1 MKIFRGLENLNS
13 VIDQHE
19 FEWRREQGEEPV
31 QRERVSLEEAVRR
44 RLTAQPSE
52 GSGKLS
58 ADRFLSKKS
67 ETVKK
72 EAPEPQAIEIIKSK
86 DEHHSWLYNEVMKAI
101 KDASKD
107 GKTKVVAVFVP
118 VVQNGKEFEELPVD
132 DTVTLSPVAE
142 EFTKIETETLSPE
155 PEPEP
160 ESETGTFELLPAEPV
175 ENDAVLAQAFKEMEE
190 KLDEKILEK
199 NRQEEQEEQEQE
211 EQEQEEQE
219 QEEKLDAEP
228 EIEEI
233 VESEPESEPEVIE
246 PEPEVAPE
254 ILPSESESEQEE
266 PEEIKEV
273 EEIEEIDEVVD
284 SGEPLTFE
292 EEEIKEPETE
302 KISLPELLDDDEV
315 FDDSVFDETLTE
327 VQKPDEDEVD
337 ETGET
342 IVLEEAEDEKSDG
355 NGEVEIIPEQGKQ
368 EA

>member
-1 MKIFRGLENLNS
+1 MKIFKGLENLNS

-52 GSGKLS
+52 GSGKFS

-67 ETVKK
+67 ETGKK

-155 PEPEP
+155 PEPESES

-175 ENDAVLAQAFKEMEE
+175 EHDAELAQAFKEMEE

-199 NRQEEQEEQEQE
+199 NRQE
-211 EQEQEEQE
+211 E

-254 ILPSESESEQEE
+254 ILPSESESESEQEE
-266 PEEIKEV
+266 QEEIDEV
-273 EEIEEIDEVVD
+273 EEIEDEEIDEVVD

-292 EEEIKEPETE
+292 EEEIKEPEMG

-327 VQKPDEDEVD
+327 VQKPDEDEVE

>member
-1 MKIFRGLENLNS
+1 MKIFKGLENLNS

-52 GSGKLS
+52 GSGKFS

-67 ETVKK
+67 ETGKK

-155 PEPEP
+155 PEPESES

-175 ENDAVLAQAFKEMEE
+175 EHDAELAQAFKEMEE

-199 NRQEEQEEQEQE
+199 NRQEEQEEQE
-211 EQEQEEQE
+211 EQEQEEQ
-219 QEEKLDAEP
+219 LDSEP
-228 EIEEI
+228 EVEPETEEI
-233 VESEPESEPEVIE
+233 VESEPEVIE

-266 PEEIKEV
+266 KEEIED
-273 EEIEEIDEVVD
+273 EEIDEVVD

-292 EEEIKEPETE
+292 EEEIKEPEMG